1 MERMVDF
8 SQYCTVLA
16 EPGHTLPN
24 CYENPRAVRIRLWCK
39 GISLAKVQTRWDK
52 VTNMKL
58 LWMSYVRC
66 PKGGKMGMLGH
77 FDFYIIPV
85 LNPDGYKYSW
95 TTNRMW
101 RKNMRPVGS
110 AGGAAG
116 SPVQATSP
124 WAVAVEPVAA
134 AASAKSARSADKSVD
149 LDPATKQFWGGVF
162 PGKYRGTILVPQ
174 PDEMGIG
181 ARSVIPDQGSRNL
194 AFAPFWT
201 SLSTMT

>member
-1 MERMVDF
+1 M
-8 SQYCTVLA
+8 S
-16 EPGHTLPN
+16 H
-24 CYENPRAVRIRLWCK
+24 VR
-39 GISLAKVQTRWDK
+39 G
-52 VTNMKL
+52 
-58 LWMSYVRC
+58 

-110 AGGAAG
+110 AGAAA

-124 WAVAVEPVAA
+124 WAVSVEPVAA
-134 AASAKSARSADKSVD
+134 AASAKSARSADKSFD

-162 PGKYRGTILVPQ
+162 PGKYRGTILVPR
-174 PDEMGIG
+174 PEGNRSGIT
-181 ARSVIPDQGSRNL
+181 DQGSHNL
-194 AFAPFWT
+194 AFEPFCQVCQ
-201 SLSTMT
+201 